1 MHSHVAEELLS
12 NLQSK
17 VDICENGSAHH
28 LLNMPHITPHQNP
41 CSVPTMGSG
50 LILSSFCLFVLI
62 SAVKYGS
69 MLIILQWQFNSWI
82 LIST

>member
-28 LLNMPHITPHQNP
+28 LLNMPHITPIK
-41 CSVPTMGSG
+41 
-50 LILSSFCLFVLI
+50 ILVQYQLWALDSS
-62 SAVKYGS
+62 
-69 MLIILQWQFNSWI
+69 
-82 LIST
+82 